1 MANEINNENNAAI
14 NVEQNRVQEFK
25 NEIKSG
31 AWTSIA
37 SEVWGNEQNIRAF
50 SQAAREQQNEKGGSK
65 IHFEKDE
72 QGSLSI
78 VFDNASLFKTKTRV
92 ALK

>member
-1 MANEINNENNAAI
+1 MANEIKNENNVDE
-14 NVEQNRVQEFK
+14 NKVQEFK

-37 SEVWGNEQNIRAF
+37 SEVWGNERNIRAF